1 MEGSRLRGG
10 QQQAHL
16 PMSDTD
22 EPPEPGEEAQA
33 RRAETLRL
41 LNARVQ
47 DDRTAW
53 VNGGPTALDKKVRQE
68 RAAAAAAAAGIVPRT
83 PRDVEAVSP
92 GEDVALVEAAGIPEG
107 DPLGQKQHVRE
118 LRCARTGADM
128 FVWSVCFLAL

>member
-1 MEGSRLRGG
+1 
-10 QQQAHL
+10 
-16 PMSDTD
+16 MSDTD

-83 PRDVEAVSP
+83 PRDVEAASP

-107 DPLGQKQHVRE
+107 DPLGQKQHTRE